1 MTRKVA
7 NTIFAIAVCFGVVFA
22 MSAGRGQGSKARLV
36 AQEENSKASQ
46 DDGPENTSNGV
57 FKSPTEYAKL
67 IEPHLGVP
75 PVVDLEACVEIPIF
89 VDGKKFT
96 GDPGIHC
103 CDNPSLQMGDC
114 MSGSVVQRYE
124 GRTADGKPLPHVV
137 WISFGRHDGRGSLYN
152 VEIGNSVQM
161 IGYNRETGA
170 TAFFESGDNRK
181 WVRVD
186 PKTNRL
192 IGKLPGVDEPA
203 AFNRAYATP
212 GQTQCVQC
220 HQADPF
226 IHNPFID
233 AAKLP
238 NGEPVVPQ
246 LADPDAPYYVIGA
259 SNWDLRTIH
268 IEGNSCLD
276 CHRIGM
282 KTVEEFVGDGW
293 DPNQHMPPDDPGSLN
308 DDFQELLEAWKNG
321 PENTPNCD
329 WIIPPAGDR
338 KQHQIVGADYPYK
351 AEFNRPDKRVLDKL
365 GKKPVRIPEPKQE
378 TKPKHDSGK

>member
-1 MTRKVA
+1 M
-7 NTIFAIAVCFGVVFA
+7 
-22 MSAGRGQGSKARLV
+22 
-36 AQEENSKASQ
+36 
-46 DDGPENTSNGV
+46 
-57 FKSPTEYAKL
+57 
-67 IEPHLGVP
+67 
-75 PVVDLEACVEIPIF
+75 
-89 VDGKKFT
+89 
-96 GDPGIHC
+96 
-103 CDNPSLQMGDC
+103 
-114 MSGSVVQRYE
+114 
-124 GRTADGKPLPHVV
+124 
-137 WISFGRHDGRGSLYN
+137 
-152 VEIGNSVQM
+152 
-161 IGYNRETGA
+161 
-170 TAFFESGDNRK
+170 
-181 WVRVD
+181 
-186 PKTNRL
+186 
-192 IGKLPGVDEPA
+192 
-203 AFNRAYATP
+203 
-212 GQTQCVQC
+212 QC

-238 NGEPVVPQ
+238 SGEPVVPQ

-338 KQHQIVGADYPYK
+338 QQRQIVGADYPYK
-351 AEFNRPDKRVLDKL
+351 ADFNRPDKRVLDKL

-378 TKPKHDSGK
+378 TNLQRDSG